1 MNAFNLSVAVGAGAC
16 VLFAGC
22 VEPKGAGATRPPEVA
37 PSGEFVAEHASG
49 LAAFAPATI
58 NVHRLTRLVREKEG
72 ATTIQAHVELL
83 DRWGDSV
90 KWPGKLVFELYQDT
104 SGGTGVAGGPE
115 QINVWAL
122 DLTDA
127 EANAKAYDRV
137 TRTYRATLTDVGLAQ
152 RSRQRLTLRVGFN
165 PPDGRQITATYRL
178 GE

>member
-1 MNAFNLSVAVGAGAC
+1 MIPHSLKIGAGLLACLMVGA
-16 VLFAGC
+16 C
-22 VEPKGAGATRPPEVA
+22 VEPKGAGAARPSTGESTPEFTEA
-37 PSGEFVAEHASG
+37 QATG
-49 LAAFAPATI
+49 LAAFAPASV

-72 ATTIQAHVELL
+72 NTTIQAHVELL

-90 KWPGKLVFELYQDT
+90 KWPGKLVFELYQDIP
-104 SGGTGVAGGPE
+104 GGTGIAGGQE
-115 QINVWAL
+115 QVNVWAL
-122 DLTDA
+122 DLNDA

-165 PPDGRQITATYRL
+165 PPDGRQLTATYRL

>member
-1 MNAFNLSVAVGAGAC
+1 MTAHTLRIGVGALACLLMGA
-16 VLFAGC
+16 C
-22 VEPKGAGATRPPEVA
+22 VEPKGAGAARPASESPAGEPAEA
-37 PSGEFVAEHASG
+37 PATG
-49 LAAFAPATI
+49 LAAFAPMNV

-72 ATTIQAHVELL
+72 NTTIQAHVELL

-90 KWPGKLVFELYQDT
+90 KWPGKLVFELYQDIP
-104 SGGTGVAGGPE
+104 GGTGVAGGQE
-115 QINVWAL
+115 QVNVWAL
-122 DLTDA
+122 DLADP

-165 PPDGRQITATYRL
+165 PPDGRQLTATYRL